1 MDTPNL
7 PKDIAFR
14 IELPTFEG
22 PLDLLLHLIKKH
34 ELDILDLPIAFVTER
49 YLHYLQMMQ
58 ELDLDVA
65 SEYLLMAATLAH
77 IKSKS
82 LLPPSPK
89 DEEEELEGEYV
100 EDPRAELIRRLLQ
113 YQKYKQAAS
122 DLGDRAIPGRDVF
135 TRGTPAPKAQGM
147 APLAEI
153 GLFKLLDA
161 FEGILKRVQ
170 GNVAFEVTAERISI
184 QERMTQITELLR
196 VRRACLFQELFESDR
211 TRYDVVVTFL
221 ALLEMTKLHVTKL
234 EQRDADSPIRVAYA
248 LLDLDPVESAGD
260 FEPESDELPA
270 TEAGE
275 PGETPSTGAA
285 ESSEE

>member
-7 PKDIAFR
+7 PKDLAFR
-14 IELPTFEG
+14 IELPTFAG

-89 DEEEELEGEYV
+89 DDDEEVDEAYV
-100 EDPRAELIRRLLQ
+100 EDPRAELIRRLLE
-113 YQKYKQAAS
+113 YQKYKQVADA
-122 DLGDRAIPGRDVF
+122 LGSRALAGRDVF
-135 TRGTPAPKAQGM
+135 TRGSPTPKARGD

-153 GLFKLLDA
+153 SLFRLLDS
-161 FEGILKRVQ
+161 FEGILERVRGQ
-170 GNVAFEVTAERISI
+170 VALEVTAERISI
-184 QERMTQITELLR
+184 QERMTQIAEYLR
-196 VRRACLFQELFESDR
+196 SCRSCVFEALFEMDR

-221 ALLEMTKLHVTKL
+221 ALLEMTKLRVTKL
-234 EQRDADSPIRVAYA
+234 YQADADSAIHVTYA
-248 LLDLDPVESAGD
+248 LLDAEC
-260 FEPESDELPA
+260 PA
-270 TEAGE
+270 EEAGSPQGTHGRE
-275 PGETPSTGAA
+275 GDT
-285 ESSEE
+285 